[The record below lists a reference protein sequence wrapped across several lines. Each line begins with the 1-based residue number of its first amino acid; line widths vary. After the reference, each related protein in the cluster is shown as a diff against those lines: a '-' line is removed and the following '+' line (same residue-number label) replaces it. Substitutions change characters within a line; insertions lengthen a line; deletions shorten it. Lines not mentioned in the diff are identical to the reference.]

1 MPAADLPMTPGA
13 AAKPFRHAALLY
25 DGKDAFLSAAVPF
38 IREGLA
44 ADEPVMVAV
53 DAEKTELLSRKLGRQ
68 SDDVIF
74 ADATDVGSNPT
85 SIIAAWD
92 DFLGQ
97 DRRGR
102 PARGIGEPIRGLRE
116 ADLVE
121 SQLHEALLN
130 RAFADAHGF
139 ELLCP
144 YDTRSLPVPVLQEAC
159 CSHPFITAG
168 HDHRVSPSYRGPDA
182 VPPAAQAPLGPP
194 PPHARTL
201 GFDRHNL
208 AEVRAVAADCAH
220 VAGLNPIETGQF
232 VLGIHELAA
241 NSVRHAGGI
250 GVLRAWTENGAA
262 VCEVRD
268 TGHIQ
273 DPLAGRR
280 PPRPGQLGGW
290 GLWIANGAC
299 DLMQV
304 RTEPGGTVIRARRS
318 PA

>member
-1 MPAADLPMTPGA
+1 MMPGA
-13 AAKPFRHAALLY
+13 SENPFRHAALLY
-25 DGKDAFLSAAVPF
+25 DGQDAFLSAAVPF

-44 ADEPVMVAV
+44 AGEPVMVAV
-53 DAEKTELLSRKLGRQ
+53 DAEKSALLSRSLGPQ
-68 SDDVIF
+68 SADVTF
-74 ADATDVGSNPT
+74 ADATDIGGNPT
-85 SIIAAWD
+85 NIIAKWD
-92 DFLGQ
+92 LFLGPN
-97 DRRGR
+97 RRGR
-102 PARGIGEPIRGLRE
+102 PARGIGEPVRGLGGV
-116 ADLVE
+116 DLVE
-121 SQLHEALLN
+121 RQLHEALLN
-130 RAFADAHGF
+130 RAFADADGF

-144 YDTRSLPVPVLQEAC
+144 YDTTALPIPVLHEAC
-159 CSHPFITAG
+159 CSHPYITAG

-194 PPHARTL
+194 PPSARTL

-208 AEVRAVAADCAH
+208 GEVRALAADSARA
-220 VAGLNPIETGQF
+220 AGLDPAAAGQF

-250 GVLRAWTENGAA
+250 GVLRSWSENSTA

-290 GLWIANGAC
+290 GLWIANAAC
-299 DLMQV
+299 DLMQI
-304 RTEPGGTVIRARRS
+304 RTVPGSTVIRARRR
-318 PA
+318 AD